1 MNTAIVLSADSSTP
15 RQQAGEINA
24 MLNRMAPMITRVELW
39 LFYRDNPPE
48 VFPEI
53 DCSLSWIRLVAVE
66 NAHLPESYLQLL
78 PHLMGKYPTD
88 LLVFASGGLGAEL
101 ATRSAC
107 RFKGSSCL
115 QVEDCNLASG
125 KLEVIKPVYGN
136 HLSARFVLANPPY
149 CLAVAKQSC
158 RPARMTRSK
167 LAKIEK
173 IPLNQPRYDCGKEV
187 LTIPDPSTT
196 GLAEADLVL
205 VVGQGANSKATVDVL
220 QGIADSIGAEL
231 GASRP
236 VVMNAWTDINRL
248 IGTSGLILSPKLC
261 IAAGV
266 SGTGVFSVGIKSS
279 ECIVAINTDSKA
291 PIFQIADVGIVGDLL
306 AVLSELAEVIT
317 AEKTRKER
325 QNTRGSRNR
334 AR

>member
-1 MNTAIVLSADSSTP
+1 
-15 RQQAGEINA
+15 
-24 MLNRMAPMITRVELW
+24 
-39 LFYRDNPPE
+39 
-48 VFPEI
+48 
-53 DCSLSWIRLVAVE
+53 
-66 NAHLPESYLQLL
+66 
-78 PHLMGKYPTD
+78 
-88 LLVFASGGLGAEL
+88 
-101 ATRSAC
+101 
-107 RFKGSSCL
+107 
-115 QVEDCNLASG
+115 
-125 KLEVIKPVYGN
+125 
-136 HLSARFVLANPPY
+136 
-149 CLAVAKQSC
+149 
-158 RPARMTRSK
+158 MTRSK

-231 GASRP
+231 GVSRP